1 MKRYTL
7 CITGKPDRT
16 FDKLKEA
23 EDTIQRELGAIEK
36 IKDYLKRAKHTRRSY
51 ICQRGKAFVIIE
63 N

>member
-1 MKRYTL
+1 MNYTL
-7 CITGKPDRT
+7 CIEGKPDRT

-36 IKDYLKRAKHTRRSY
+36 INDYLKRSKHIRRSY
-51 ICQRGKAFVIIE
+51 ICQRGRAHVIIE